1 MARTRG
7 ETMTLTDW
15 SGDVIT
21 PESLPEFGETPRT
34 MIDSLVEVALE
45 DIELGNLEVRGA
57 LRIIAT
63 IAWREGKKTRYAS
76 S

>member
-1 MARTRG
+1 
-7 ETMTLTDW
+7 MTLIDW

-21 PESLPEFGETPRT
+21 SDSWPEFGDTPRR

-63 IAWREGKKTRYAS
+63 IAWREGKNTRYAS